1 MCYTWRLSGGWERQ
15 AGWVAEVQ
23 PIQPARIAR
32 YGMYTESIPFDG
44 KSPMILNV
52 YNIDEYTLH
61 CHEDA
66 IEIIFILK
74 GTVRVKVSFE
84 YFTLGEGDY
93 VVVNREDSHKIWR
106 HDEADNIVA
115 IFHIS
120 LKHYRACFPYIF
132 YVLFACESFDLAKYK
147 GQTSLLRQMLLKLT
161 DSMIRGGAGETTED
175 ITARLMNVLVK
186 EYSLERYYNR
196 NKDISADKLEKYY
209 TIMKYIYEKYHNKTI
224 LHDISRN
231 EFYSKSYISHLFK
244 EVGAASFQDILGYI
258 RVYKAERLLL
268 ETDCSNT
275 MISEQCGFS
284 DIKYFNRTFKKWFL
298 MMPSDYRKS
307 YQNQIGKDIKATKV
321 DDGKVVER
329 IGHFGNM
336 VEDNAEY
343 KVSMTPI
350 TLKNIGSKTDL
361 LNYLNQDKTLAEIGG
376 GTSRGRAGNT
386 YAIIRIGDNCN
397 LEHNMRL
404 LEKLLRDFRNR
415 VSSDSEF
422 WFIK

>member
-1 MCYTWRLSGGWERQ
+1 MYELQNVYGYTWQL
-15 AGWVAEVQ
+15 
-23 PIQPARIAR
+23 PIQPAPTVR
-32 YGMYTESIPFDG
+32 YEMYTEPIPFDG
-44 KSPMILNV
+44 KSPVIMNV

-66 IEIIFILK
+66 IEIILVLQGAVK
-74 GTVRVKVSFE
+74 VKVSFE

-106 HDEADNIVA
+106 LGEADNMVA

-120 LKHYRACFPYIF
+120 LDQYCACFPRVY

-147 GQTSLLRQMLLKLT
+147 GQSYQLRQMLLSLMV
-161 DSMIRGGAGETTED
+161 SLLWGAGNVGETTEE
-175 ITARLMNVLVK
+175 ITDRLMHALIK
-186 EYSLERYYNR
+186 DYSLERYYNR
-196 NKDISADKLEKYY
+196 NRDISADKLEKYY
-209 TIMKYIYEKYHNKTI
+209 TIMKYIYEKYYDKNI
-224 LHDISRN
+224 LQDISQN

-268 ETDCSNT
+268 ETDYGSN

-298 MMPSDYRKS
+298 MKPSDYRKS
-307 YQNQIGKDIKATKV
+307 YQGQIGKDSKVTKV
-321 DDGKVVER
+321 AADKVAAR
-329 IGHFGNM
+329 ITQLRNLAK
-336 VEDNAEY
+336 DNAEY
-343 KVSMTPI
+343 KVSMTPL

-361 LNYLNQDKTLAEIGG
+361 LNCLDQDKTLAEIEGEA
-376 GTSRGRAGNT
+376 SEERSGNT
-386 YAIIRIGDNCN
+386 YAVIRIGNNCN
-397 LEHNMRL
+397 PEHTKKL
-404 LEKLLRDFRNR
+404 LEKLLHDFQNKV
-415 VSSDSEF
+415 VSDIEY

>member
-1 MCYTWRLSGGWERQ
+1 M
-15 AGWVAEVQ
+15 
-23 PIQPARIAR
+23 
-32 YGMYTESIPFDG
+32 
-44 KSPMILNV
+44 NV
-52 YNIDEYTLH
+52 YHIDEYPLH

-66 IEIIFILK
+66 IEIIFVLK
-74 GTVRVKVSFE
+74 GAVKAKVSFE
-84 YFTLGEGDY
+84 YFTISEGDY

-120 LKHYRACFPYIF
+120 LKHYRACFPHIY
-132 YVLFACESFDLAKYK
+132 YVLFCCESFDLAKYK
-147 GQTSLLRQMLLKLT
+147 GQTNQLRQMLLNLI
-161 DSMIRGGAGETTED
+161 DSMIQRGGEAGETTED

-196 NKDISADKLEKYY
+196 NTDISADKLEKYY
-209 TIMKYIYEKYHNKTI
+209 KIMKYIYEKYHDKNI
-224 LHDISRN
+224 LQDIARN

-244 EVGAASFQDILGYI
+244 EVGAASFQDVLGYI

-268 ETDCSNT
+268 ETDYSST

-284 DIKYFNRTFKKWFL
+284 DIKYFNRIFKKWFL
-298 MMPSDYRKS
+298 MKPVDYRKS

-329 IGHFGNM
+329 IEHFGNLA
-336 VEDNAEY
+336 EDNAEY
-343 KVSMTPI
+343 KVSMTPL

-361 LNYLNQDKTLAEIGG
+361 LNYLNQDKPLAEIGG
-376 GTSRGRAGNT
+376 GTSQGQAGNT
-386 YAIIRIGDNCN
+386 YAIVRIGDNCN

-404 LEKLLRDFRNR
+404 LEKLLHNFQNR
-415 VSSDSEF
+415 VASDIEF